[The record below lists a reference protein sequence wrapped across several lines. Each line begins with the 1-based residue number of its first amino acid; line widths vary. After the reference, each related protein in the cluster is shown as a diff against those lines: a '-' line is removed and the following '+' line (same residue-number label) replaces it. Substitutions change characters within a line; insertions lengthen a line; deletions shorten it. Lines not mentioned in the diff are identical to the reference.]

1 MPQMYNM
8 PPYNMS
14 PPINSFAHQS
24 GYFGS
29 AVPPPT
35 AQQDTTTEYPLH
47 QNETEAHTFYPVGR
61 TTSHGSALSL
71 PPPESPNALYMHGQP
86 QHSQQPLPSI
96 GMAMQPF
103 PPTKTPVLGSRMQWT
118 PVLDLFELTT
128 PPEREKW

>member
-14 PPINSFAHQS
+14 PPINNFAHQS

-29 AVPPPT
+29 AAPPPT
-35 AQQDTTTEYPLH
+35 AQQDTTSEYPLH

-71 PPPESPNALYMHGQP
+71 PPPESPNALYMH
-86 QHSQQPLPSI
+86 
-96 GMAMQPF
+96 
-103 PPTKTPVLGSRMQWT
+103 VLGPRMQWT
-118 PVLDLFELTT
+118 PVLDLFELAT
-128 PPEREKW
+128 PPKREKW